1 MPGQGLDLLRLPL
14 GLLVAVAQTASV
26 AIAPAPNG
34 AIGGEGEAVVRSSQH
49 AHCALTEVE

>member
-49 AHCALTEVE
+49 AHCALTEE